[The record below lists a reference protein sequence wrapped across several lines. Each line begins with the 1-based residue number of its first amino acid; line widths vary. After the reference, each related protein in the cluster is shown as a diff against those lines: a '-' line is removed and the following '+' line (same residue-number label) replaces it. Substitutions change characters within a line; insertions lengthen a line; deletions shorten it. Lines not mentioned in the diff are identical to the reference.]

1 MANYYGTPAIVTDG
15 LIFAVDAGNKQCWQP
30 NTNTSGS
37 CTSLINS
44 LEYTG
49 SLLNDVSGSLGEAGS
64 WVFNGTNDFIN
75 FPNDIGVNGLT
86 EASCFCWVN
95 SDSIAVNKA
104 IAVKWD
110 YDTQGCFG
118 FQTDNSS
125 VGELRVF
132 IANAADDNGSRYTYT
147 SDANLA
153 STTWYC
159 VGFTYD
165 GSQGASNDRI
175 EIYVDGVKKAKSYS
189 GTIATS
195 LFAATSTFKIGQ
207 FGGTINDRW
216 WNGKIAN
223 CQIYNKALTAAEALQ
238 NYNAT
243 KNRFI

>member
-1 MANYYGTPAIVTDG
+1 MANYYGTPAIVTNG
-15 LIFAVDAGNKQCWQP
+15 LIFAVDAGNEQCWQP

-64 WVFNGTNDFIN
+64 WVFNGTSEFIN

-110 YDTQGCFG
+110 YQTQGCFG

-132 IANAADDNGSRYTYT
+132 IADAADDEGDNHTYT
-147 SDANLA
+147 SDASLTSN
-153 STTWYC
+153 TWYF
-159 VGFTYD
+159 VGFVYD
-165 GSQGASNDRI
+165 GSQANANRVK
-175 EIYVDGVKKAKSYS
+175 IYVDGVAKSTTTNN
-189 GTIATS
+189 TIATS
-195 LFAATSTFKIGQ
+195 LFAATSTFKIGL
-207 FGGTINDRW
+207 FGGDIDRYW
-216 WNGKIAN
+216 DGKIVN
-223 CQIYNKALTAAEALQ
+223 CQIYNKALTTAEVTQ